1 MSPALAG
8 GSLPLSHQGSPIMVL
23 ARLKR
28 IKTVSIKLYVCVC
41 VCIHTYIYMYISVY
55 VHLFINLHKY
65 IHIYLY
71 LDAQKHIFTLISS
84 ISFQHHSTYSTLCLS
99 KILFSDKMR
108 LIILSHNRFI

>member
-8 GSLPLSHQGSPIMVL
+8 GSLPLSHQGSPIMLL

-28 IKTVSIKLYVCVC
+28 IKTVSIKLYVCF
-41 VCIHTYIYMYISVY
+41 IHILKYMYISVY

-71 LDAQKHIFTLISS
+71 LDVQKHIFTLISS
-84 ISFQHHSTYSTLCLS
+84 ISFQHHSTYSTLWLS
-99 KILFSDKMR
+99 KIFFSDKMR
-108 LIILSHNRFI
+108 LILLSHNRFT